1 MAGICTATVLVLL
14 AAAAF
19 QLSASQTPVPAKPLG
34 MHNSASG
41 WYASAKK
48 CTRLHALVF
57 LQALCIKQLA
67 TQTLSSKR
75 SMTSECHNTT

>member
-1 MAGICTATVLVLL
+1 MMAGIYTVLVLL

-34 MHNSASG
+34 MHNSG

-48 CTRLHALVF
+48 CTQLYGLVF
-57 LQALCIKQLA
+57 LQALCTKLLA

-75 SMTSECHNTT
+75 STTSECHNTT